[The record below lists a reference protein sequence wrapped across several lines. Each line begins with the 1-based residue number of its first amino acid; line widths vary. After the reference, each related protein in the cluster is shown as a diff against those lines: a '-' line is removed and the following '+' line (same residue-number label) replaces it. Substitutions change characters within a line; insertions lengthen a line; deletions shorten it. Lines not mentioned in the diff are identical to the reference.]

1 MTYRPL
7 PDCVTIGKSSIEGL
21 GLFCTKPIS
30 AEEEIGMSHFYWG
43 TELQR
48 TPLGAFYNHS
58 DKPNVIKKQRDSR
71 FFLHALRDIWPGEEI
86 TCSYTFYEVYDRKEY
101 EKTRAELI
109 DKNVPPE
116 L

>member
-7 PDCVTIGKSSIEGL
+7 PDNVTIGKSSIEGL

-43 TELQR
+43 TDLQR

-58 DKPNVIKKQRDSR
+58 DTPNTVKRQRDSR
-71 FFLHALRDIWPGEEI
+71 FFLYALRDIWPGEEI
-86 TCSYTFYEVYDRKEY
+86 TCTYTFYTVKPLDILR
-101 EKTRAELI
+101 
-109 DKNVPPE
+109 
-116 L
+116 